1 MGKLRASFYD
11 VIIVG
16 AGPAGATLAY
26 ELAKANIKVL
36 LLEKAKLPR
45 YKACAGGITVRTA
58 NLLAFDI
65 SSVIERVV
73 YGARWSYKLDY
84 KLTGFYERPIVYMVT
99 RDKFDH
105 LLTRRAQDAG
115 AELLDNQKVVQLET
129 RAGKVTVST
138 ESHAFVTDVVVGADG
153 ANSVVA
159 RGLGLAKDFYY
170 GVGLE
175 AEVYVSKGDLSKW
188 DSLMGLDL
196 GTIPGG
202 YGWLFPKEDRL
213 SIGVTGHI
221 RFNKKLRPYLK
232 RLLESYNLENCQIK
246 TFRGALMPVRKKG
259 TPIVGDRGL
268 LIGDAAGLIDA
279 VTGEGIYCAVRSA
292 QLAAAVIMKFLAGG
306 LPDLQG
312 YKKAI
317 DDELMPELRVTRALA
332 IFITLMS
339 VGTPRLFFKLAPEN
353 EQVWRAL
360 CRIVRGEKTYV
371 SVKQGLGRF
380 QFLFDLLAR

>member
-1 MGKLRASFYD
+1 
-11 VIIVG
+11 
-16 AGPAGATLAY
+16 
-26 ELAKANIKVL
+26 
-36 LLEKAKLPR
+36 
-45 YKACAGGITVRTA
+45 
-58 NLLAFDI
+58 
-65 SSVIERVV
+65 
-73 YGARWSYKLDY
+73 
-84 KLTGFYERPIVYMVT
+84 
-99 RDKFDH
+99 
-105 LLTRRAQDAG
+105 
-115 AELLDNQKVVQLET
+115 
-129 RAGKVTVST
+129 
-138 ESHAFVTDVVVGADG
+138 
-153 ANSVVA
+153 
-159 RGLGLAKDFYY
+159 
-170 GVGLE
+170 
-175 AEVYVSKGDLSKW
+175 
-188 DSLMGLDL
+188 
-196 GTIPGG
+196 
-202 YGWLFPKEDRL
+202 
-213 SIGVTGHI
+213 
-221 RFNKKLRPYLK
+221 
-232 RLLESYNLENCQIK
+232 
-246 TFRGALMPVRKKG
+246 MPVRKKG